1 MAEIKWVKL
10 WVNMFDNPKVKAIR
24 RMPEG
29 NDILLIWIMLM
40 TMAGRCN
47 EEGEIFLTQGINY
60 TSEMLAA
67 EIGYAEETVLSALDT
82 LRRFGM
88 IGYEENLLRITN
100 WEEYQNVDGMER
112 VREQTRK
119 RVQKCRTRKK
129 ESASGKSTDDEEPGA
144 ESGSLRNVSC
154 NAAETLCNAPEEDK
168 DIKNKKEEKENKKN
182 TKRKVFVKPSVEE
195 IQRYCRERENRVNP
209 EQFLDY
215 YEANGWKVGRNAMQD
230 WKAAVRNWERG
241 SPDRKQNPV
250 PVLRTTAD
258 YRKGA
263 AECL

>member
-67 EIGYAEETVLSALDT
+67 EMGFAEETVLSALDT

-112 VREQTRK
+112 VREQNRK
-119 RVQKCRTRKK
+119 RKAKQRARKDAEK
-129 ESASGKSTDDEEPGA
+129 QTAEIPESECPVTVTGQVTQ
-144 ESGSLRNVSC
+144 C
-154 NAAETLCNAPEEDK
+154 HAPEE

-182 TKRKVFVKPSVEE
+182 TERKVFVKPSVEE
-195 IQRYCRERENRVNP
+195 IQRYCRERENRVDP

-215 YEANGWKVGRNAMQD
+215 YEANGWKVGRNAMKD

-241 SPDRKQNPV
+241 NPDRKQNPV